1 MFFRVSNERRM
12 FNLCWNDF
20 IPLGL
25 GNGQR
30 DTVPLQAREDGRR
43 RKKIGTPCWIDIT
56 NSAVEI
62 LLNHAQDRECSGYF
76 DEIEPNDVCV
86 RVSYISGQRMVHG
99 TVLIVWKI
107 GTNTYLVK
115 TVSGETVRCHGY
127 QLRK

>member
-1 MFFRVSNERRM
+1 MDSGIAENGKVRHAIDLVGVQLRQQMIQQTPINFNASPGSLMFFRVSNERRM

-62 LLNHAQDRECSGYF
+62 LLNHA
-76 DEIEPNDVCV
+76 
-86 RVSYISGQRMVHG
+86 
-99 TVLIVWKI
+99 
-107 GTNTYLVK
+107 
-115 TVSGETVRCHGY
+115 
-127 QLRK
+127 